1 MVIDARFLYRD
12 RIKDGSDQDSMMLGC
27 TRYGARSF
35 VLTRSDDRY
44 EVVEMTGRRRN

>member
-1 MVIDARFLYRD
+1 
-12 RIKDGSDQDSMMLGC
+12 MMLGC